1 MFSDRKAGYIP
12 DPGPSSFSISPPFPP
27 RLAGRGRLGR
37 RPRDPCW
44 SAGALTTGRATVGRR
59 AAAGWRPTAVGSAV
73 SYTSI
78 CCVHIAHSGRWRH
91 TGMNGKL
98 CFNSMDELTFLSFST
113 LAVPGQLHGYKELA
127 NSALK

>member
-1 MFSDRKAGYIP
+1 MTGKQGIYLTLAPPLSPF
-12 DPGPSSFSISPPFPP
+12 SPPFPP

-78 CCVHIAHSGRWRH
+78 CCVHIAHSGRWRR